1 MRLGIRKRILL
12 FILFISV
19 IAVFLASFAV
29 KIIVETQ
36 INELG
41 RVYIAN
47 YLVFFLTLLVVILIG
62 LFSIYLE
69 NTIIRPLKT
78 LLADVV
84 RVRNDKNFEARVKNT
99 GVDEVY
105 ILSVEINKMLDALK
119 NASNTLRNTNKELKE
134 KGEELE
140 KINKIMIGRELKMIS
155 LKEEIDK
162 LKGMEANAQKQE

>member
-36 INELG
+36 IDELG